1 MTAYE
6 LIGTRVELAT
16 PASQR
21 QVATLAAKL
30 PTSEKL
36 KALASDASAYRSD
49 VLEKRVSV
57 LDLLEEFPS
66 CDLSFAEYLAMLQP
80 LAPRQYSISSSPLAY
95 PPVPSTT
102 ASFPENAAAD
112 DDSTTCL
119 TCSIIYDVLEGAPAL
134 SGRGSFTGV
143 ASSYLSNLPPG
154 SRLRCSVRGTASSKF
169 RLPPDPKTPVVMVA
183 AGTGIAPMRAF
194 VQERAAVAGARGG
207 PAALG
212 PAVLFYG
219 CKDHEDD
226 FLYRDELAAW
236 EAAGA
241 VKVRTAF
248 SKRAPE
254 GQATAHADD
263 VIWGQREEV
272 RNLFKDGARVLVCGS
287 ASRLGRSTHDV
298 CVRIYREGHPEV
310 SAEEA
315 EEWMMRQKED
325 RYLSDVFG

>member
-30 PTSEKL
+30 AASERL
-36 KALASDASAYRSD
+36 ATLASDAGAYRSEI
-49 VLEKRVSV
+49 LEKRVSV

-95 PPVPSTT
+95 PPVPST
-102 ASFPENAAAD
+102 AAFAKHAAAE
-112 DDSTTCL
+112 DDSATCL

-143 ASSYLSNLPPG
+143 ASSYLSNLSPG

-194 VQERAAVAGARGG
+194 VQERAAVAGAREGN
-207 PAALG
+207 ATLG

-219 CKDHEDD
+219 CRDHEED
-226 FLYRDELAAW
+226 FLYREELEAW

-241 VKVRTAF
+241 VGMKTAF
-248 SKRAPE
+248 SRRAPE
-254 GQATAHADD
+254 GKGTAHVDE
-263 VIWGQREEV
+263 VIWENREEM
-272 RNLFKDGARVLVCGS
+272 RDLFKAGARVLVCGS
-287 ASRLGRSTHDV
+287 ASKLGQSSHEV

-310 SAEEA
+310 SAKEA
-315 EEWMMRQKED
+315 EEWMLRQKED

>member
-30 PTSEKL
+30 PTSEEL
-36 KALASDASAYRSD
+36 KTLASEASAHRINI
-49 VLEKRVSV
+49 LEKRVSV

-95 PPVPSTT
+95 PPVPSSS
-102 ASFPENAAAD
+102 ASFPRHAAVD
-112 DDSTTCL
+112 DDSSTCM

-194 VQERAAVAGARGG
+194 VQERAAVAGARGD
-207 PAALG
+207 PEALG

-219 CKDHEDD
+219 CRGHEED

-241 VKVRTAF
+241 VGLKTAF
-248 SKRAPE
+248 SRSAPE
-254 GQATAHADD
+254 GQATAHVDEVVWAN
-263 VIWGQREEV
+263 REEL
-272 RNLFKDGARVLVCGS
+272 RNLFKAGARVLVCGS

-298 CVRIYREGHPEV
+298 CVRIYREGHPEA

>member
-1 MTAYE
+1 MTAFE

-21 QVATLAAKL
+21 QVAALAAKL
-30 PTSEKL
+30 PTSERL
-36 KALASDASAYRSD
+36 GNLASDAGAYRSG
-49 VLEKRVSV
+49 VLEKRVSA
-57 LDLLEEFPS
+57 LDLLEEFPG
-66 CDLSFAEYLAMLQP
+66 CELSLAEYLAMLQP

-95 PPVPSTT
+95 PPVPSA
-102 ASFPENAAAD
+102 ASFQGHAAAD

-134 SGRGSFTGV
+134 SGRGGFTGV
-143 ASSYLSNLPPG
+143 ASSHLSNLPPG

-207 PAALG
+207 PDALG

-219 CKDHEDD
+219 CRDHEDD
-226 FLYRDELAAW
+226 FLYREELAAW

-241 VKVRTAF
+241 VRVRGAF
-248 SKRAPE
+248 SRRAPQ
-254 GQATAHADD
+254 GQAAAHVDE
-263 VIWGQREEV
+263 VIWENRDEI
-272 RNLFKDGARVLVCGS
+272 RDLFRAGARVLVCGS
-287 ASRLGRSTHDV
+287 ASRLGQSTHDV
-298 CVRIYREGHPEV
+298 CVRIYREGHPDV